1 MRFAQVGRYNRN
13 VYTGYD
19 DIEIEREYM
28 HPDFGSDA
36 SQISGHDQMLL
47 KLKRSTDRPAVTVNL
62 NPGIPSTQG
71 EEITVIGLGRL
82 GETQQSAQILQQVT
96 VGYVPN
102 QFCKNTDSSYRQIL
116 TDDMIC
122 ITGENNNREEGQC
135 YGDSGGL

>member
-1 MRFAQVGRYNRN
+1 VRFAQVGRYNRN

-28 HPDFGSDA
+28 HPDFKSDD

-62 NPGIPSTQG
+62 DPDIPSTQG
-71 EEITVIGLGRL
+71 EEITVIGLGRM
-82 GETQQSAQILQQVT
+82 GETQPSAQILQQVT

-102 QFCKNTDSSYRQIL
+102 RDCENTGSYREIL

-122 ITGENNNREEGQC
+122 ITGENNIQEGQC
-135 YGDSGGL
+135 FGDSGGL